1 MTFHQRSTDRIPD
14 IDDQN
19 PLVVDEILAPVMP
32 LIIEEAQKWPH
43 DTATYT
49 LSFQPF
55 TLNLLVGLI
64 CGIKSVGLLVT
75 HIQTSAVASTLG
87 LVKASKSMYSE
98 SFFRYSALTYRA
110 IFYALLEKINFLEI
124 PEIRALGRFCC
135 VDGSFFPAILTMTWA
150 LYQDKKNAIKLH
162 LAFELNR
169 MIPILFLLTE
179 ANASERKMLLDMVEA
194 GVTYIA
200 DRGYVCFALFH
211 QICTQQA
218 HFIIRATSNLLIDVY
233 ETLPVEMPATWAQ
246 FFTDVKDCAI
256 RFTNDPNHHD
266 YRLVSFMAMGEAFS
280 LITDRFDLQT
290 SEVIMLYAYRWQ
302 VELIFRFLKRTMHSL
317 NLMCHHP
324 SGLEIQFTLYMIAYI
339 LLLHFKQ
346 KCAPIEE
353 EVVEMDVEE
362 INRIDMSHDG
372 KPDEGESE
380 SAKPASQPS
389 MFYVCGL
396 VSLLGERVRQY
407 WKMGIHWLTAVRNLL
422 LEPFTPDTKR
432 LIWSKQ

>member
-1 MTFHQRSTDRIPD
+1 MTFHQLSTDRISD

-32 LIIEEAQKWPH
+32 VIVEEARKLSH
-43 DTATYT
+43 DADMYT

-64 CGIKSVGLLVT
+64 CGIKSIGLLVT
-75 HIQTSAVASTLG
+75 HIQTSAVASTFG

-98 SFFRYSALTYRA
+98 AFLRYHASIYRA
-110 IFYALLEKINFLEI
+110 IFYALLEKLHFLEI

-135 VDGSFFPAILTMTWA
+135 VDGSVFPAILTMTWA
-150 LYQDKKNAIKLH
+150 VYQGKKNAIKLH

-169 MIPILFLLTE
+169 MIPVLFLLTE
-179 ANASERKMLLDMVEA
+179 ANASERKMLLNMVEA

-200 DRGYVCFALFH
+200 DRGYVCFDLFH
-211 QICTQQA
+211 QICCRQA

-233 ETLPVEMPATWAQ
+233 ETLPVEMPATWGQ
-246 FFTDVKDCAI
+246 FFTDVKDCKM
-256 RFTNDPNHHD
+256 RFTNDPHHHD

-280 LITDRFDLQT
+280 FITDRLNLRT

-317 NLMCHHP
+317 HLMCHHP
-324 SGLEIQFTLYMIAYI
+324 SGLEIQFTLYMITYL

-346 KCAPIEE
+346 ACASIEE
-353 EVVEMDVEE
+353 ALEIADEE
-362 INRIDMSHDG
+362 INWIARSHDG
-372 KPDEGESE
+372 KSEEAESE
-380 SAKPASQPS
+380 SSTPAAQAS

-396 VSLLGERVRQY
+396 VSLLGKRVRQY
-407 WKMGIHWLTAVRNLL
+407 WKMGIHWLTTVRNLL
-422 LEPFTPDTKR
+422 LEPFTPDIKR
-432 LIWSKQ
+432 LIGSKQ